1 MIMGSSARSSPESDA
16 RRPRFWEVALANSL
30 FSLQQLEAA
39 ETVIRAKAGLNESR
53 PDAWDAALADSLV
66 EQGALTRYQARE
78 LLAGRT
84 VFRLGAY
91 VFLDELG
98 KGGMGQ
104 VFKAEHELMGRL
116 VAVKVLPRSK
126 WTPES
131 EAAFRREM
139 RILGRLDHPNLV
151 RAFDAGYEKQVNYLV
166 TELVPGLNLRQL
178 VRQAG
183 PLDEQETASV
193 FTQVAT
199 GLAYAHEQGLVH
211 RDVKPGNI
219 LVMDDGRAKVLDM
232 GLAGSTLEAEAVR
245 LGRVVGTMD
254 YIAPE
259 QIRQPDDVGP
269 SADIYGLGCSMYFAL
284 TGRVPFPDGSRREKM
299 QRHLS
304 EAPVPLRSLGPRAG
318 EAFCLLIEHMMEKD
332 PADRIDSAHEVV
344 RRLRRWA
351 PAKPIPLPRQGTAP
365 AVRVRRWLP
374 RFEFRLPRGPLARRE
389 VEFNVETPVV
399 STGEVADGSGG
410 VLRSAAGML
419 LPAIAAGIGFS
430 AVLAVVRSAA
440 PARFDAVFGAL
451 TPVHFGLA
459 AFLLMVALQVV
470 MRLGERR
477 PE

>member
-1 MIMGSSARSSPESDA
+1 
-16 RRPRFWEVALANSL
+16 
-30 FSLQQLEAA
+30 
-39 ETVIRAKAGLNESR
+39 
-53 PDAWDAALADSLV
+53 
-66 EQGALTRYQARE
+66 
-78 LLAGRT
+78 
-84 VFRLGAY
+84 
-91 VFLDELG
+91 
-98 KGGMGQ
+98 
-104 VFKAEHELMGRL
+104 
-116 VAVKVLPRSK
+116 
-126 WTPES
+126 
-131 EAAFRREM
+131 
-139 RILGRLDHPNLV
+139 
-151 RAFDAGYEKQVNYLV
+151 
-166 TELVPGLNLRQL
+166 
-178 VRQAG
+178 
-183 PLDEQETASV
+183 
-193 FTQVAT
+193 
-199 GLAYAHEQGLVH
+199 VH

-318 EAFCLLIEHMMEKD
+318 EAFCLLIEHLMEKD

-365 AVRVRRWLP
+365 AARVRRWLP

-399 STGEVADGSGG
+399 STGEVAAGSGG
-410 VLRSAAGML
+410 FLRSAAGML

-470 MRLGERR
+470 IRLGERR

>member
-1 MIMGSSARSSPESDA
+1 MGSAPRSSSTPDS
-16 RRPRFWEVALANSL
+16 RKPRFWEVALANGL
-30 FSLQQLEAA
+30 FSLQQLESAEAA
-39 ETVIRAKAGLNESR
+39 IRAR
-53 PDAWDAALADSLV
+53 PNLADAKPAAWDAALAERLV
-66 EQGALTRYQARE
+66 EQGSLTGYQAQE

-166 TELVPGLNLRQL
+166 TELVPGVNLRQL
-178 VRQAG
+178 VRQSG
-183 PLDEQETASV
+183 SLDEQEAASV
-193 FTQVAT
+193 FAQVAT

-219 LVMDDGRAKVLDM
+219 LVMEDGRAKLLDM

-284 TGRVPFPDGSRREKM
+284 TGQVPFPDGSRREKM
-299 QRHLS
+299 QRHLN
-304 EAPVPLRSLGPRAG
+304 EAPVPLRTLAPQTS
-318 EAFCLLIEHMMEKD
+318 EAFCLLVEAMMEKS
-332 PADRIDSAHEVV
+332 PADRIDSAHEVI
-344 RRLRRWA
+344 RRLRRWI
-351 PAKPIPLPRQGTAP
+351 PPTPIPLPRQGPRP
-365 AVRVRRWLP
+365 AARSAGWLP
-374 RFEFRLPRGPLARRE
+374 RLRLPGARPKEPPVELEFEADAPRPALADRLVSNARRL
-389 VEFNVETPVV
+389 VVPALVAGGMFHGVVWLIRSLNPV
-399 STGEVADGSGG
+399 
-410 VLRSAAGML
+410 
-419 LPAIAAGIGFS
+419 
-430 AVLAVVRSAA
+430 
-440 PARFDAVFGAL
+440 RFKDVFGGF
-451 TPVHFGLA
+451 TPATFGFA
-459 AFLLMVALQVV
+459 AFLLMLALQGVAI
-470 MRLGERR
+470 LTERQDD
-477 PE
+477 

>member
-1 MIMGSSARSSPESDA
+1 MGAVPPPVPATDPRK
-16 RRPRFWEVALANSL
+16 PRFWEVALANGL
-30 FSLQQLEAA
+30 FTLAQLETA
-39 ETVIRAKAGLNESR
+39 ESTLRSQPGLVDGDRA
-53 PDAWDAALADSLV
+53 AWDAALADRLV
-66 EQGALTRYQARE
+66 EQGVLTRYQARE

-91 VFLDELG
+91 LFLDELG

-178 VRQAG
+178 VRQTG
-183 PLDEQETASV
+183 PLSEYETASV
-193 FTQVAT
+193 FSQVAT

-219 LVMDDGRAKVLDM
+219 IVMEDGRAKLLDL

-259 QIRQPDDVGP
+259 QIREPDDVGP

-284 TGRVPFPDGSRREKM
+284 SGRVPFPDGSSREKM
-299 QRHLS
+299 QRHLH
-304 EAPVPLRSLGPRAG
+304 ERPPPLRSLVPQAS
-318 EAFCLLIEHMMEKD
+318 EAFCLLVEAMMEKS
-332 PADRIDSAHEVV
+332 PTDRIDAAAEVI
-344 RRLRRWA
+344 RRLRRWT
-351 PAKPIPLPRQGTAP
+351 PAVPLPLPRPEGGSAARGGSPGPWWRRLAGP
-365 AVRVRRWLP
+365 AV
-374 RFEFRLPRGPLARRE
+374 
-389 VEFNVETPVV
+389 
-399 STGEVADGSGG
+399 AD
-410 VLRSAAGML
+410 AAGRGAAVIGAGSPPIGRLVRDAGRML
-419 LPAIAAGIGFS
+419 LVAAGAG
-430 AVLAVVRSAA
+430 
-440 PARFDAVFGAL
+440 AVFYGCIWAL
-451 TPVHFGLA
+451 RGLNEERFRQAFGGSTPGTFGLVA
-459 AFLLMVALQVV
+459 FGAIFLLQIVVALSDG
-470 MRLGERR
+470 RAD
-477 PE
+477 